1 MRDGVRGSID
11 RTSRPRR
18 MPYTR
23 RAMQPNRVVL
33 VTGAAR
39 RIGAQIA
46 AHLHARGADV
56 AVHYRHSIE
65 QADELV
71 ARLNAAR
78 ADSACAFEADLSRAD
93 ACERLV
99 EAAGRWHG
107 RIDALVNNASTFLRT
122 PAGSVDEALWAS
134 IVDGNLKAAFFTS
147 QAALPWLRAS
157 GGAIVNITDARADR
171 PLAGF
176 AVYAAAKAGVVALT
190 RALALELAPEVR
202 GNAVAP
208 GSLDWPE
215 HEVFTDLERRAI
227 EAAIPLERI
236 GTGEDVARAVAFL
249 LDGADYV
256 TGHVLHV
263 DGGSSLVSR

>member
-1 MRDGVRGSID
+1 MHS
-11 RTSRPRR
+11 
-18 MPYTR
+18 
-23 RAMQPNRVVL
+23 NRVVL

-46 AHLHARGADV
+46 THLHARGADV
-56 AVHYRHSIE
+56 AIHYRHSAGE
-65 QADELV
+65 AEALV
-71 ARLNAAR
+71 ARLNASR
-78 ADSACAFEADLSRAD
+78 ADSARAFEADLSQAP

-99 EAAGRWHG
+99 EAAGNWHG
-107 RIDALVNNASTFLRT
+107 RLDALVNNASTFLRT
-122 PAGSVDEALWAS
+122 PLGSVDEPLWAA

-147 QAALPWLRAS
+147 QAAAPWLRAH
-157 GGAIVNITDARADR
+157 GGAIVNVADARVER

-176 AVYAAAKAGVVALT
+176 SVYAAAKAGIVALT
-190 RALALELAPEVR
+190 RALALELAPGVR
-202 GNAVAP
+202 VNAVAP

-215 HEVFTDLERRAI
+215 HDVFTEDERHAI
-227 EAAIPLERI
+227 ETAIPLKRI

-249 LDGADYV
+249 LDGDDYV

>member
-1 MRDGVRGSID
+1 MH
-11 RTSRPRR
+11 
-18 MPYTR
+18 
-23 RAMQPNRVVL
+23 PNRVVL

-39 RIGAQIA
+39 RVGAQIA

-56 AVHYRHSIE
+56 AVHCRHSVE
-65 QADELV
+65 QAEALV
-71 ARLNAAR
+71 ARLNDAR
-78 ADSACAFEADLSRAD
+78 ADSARAFEADLAQAA

-99 EAAGRWHG
+99 HAAGAWHG

-122 PAGSVDEALWAS
+122 PAGAVDEQLWSS

-147 QAALPWLRAS
+147 QAAAPWLRTAR
-157 GGAIVNITDARADR
+157 GAIVNVTDARAER

-176 AVYAAAKAGVVALT
+176 SVYAAAKAGIVALT
-190 RALALELAPEVR
+190 RALALELAPAVR
-202 GNAVAP
+202 VNAVAP

-215 HEVFTDLERRAI
+215 HDVFTDDEQRAI
-227 EAAIPLERI
+227 EAAIPLRRI
-236 GTGEDVARAVAFL
+236 GTGEDIARAIAFL
-249 LDGADYV
+249 LDDAEYV